1 MRCASHG
8 PTSRNF
14 RLCWDNS
21 PTRTRC
27 LKALRVG
34 ESYTSE
40 MSRFGHSP
48 HKGTLGSSTLEESPM
63 PNLLCQCP
71 VTKRPLRLLIG
82 CKGKIIEDLSR
93 LVSNPAPCE
102 HCDQYH
108 AWAIQDLYFEGERA
122 DSAGSVN

>member
-1 MRCASHG
+1 MRCAKPVRRVEISVSAG
-8 PTSRNF
+8 Q
-14 RLCWDNS
+14 LADQNS
-21 PTRTRC
+21 VLEGFASVSPIP
-27 LKALRVG
+27 
-34 ESYTSE
+34 SE

-48 HKGTLGSSTLEESPM
+48 HEGTLGSSTLEESPM